1 MDLDDHAAF
10 LVLSGI
16 DLLVIA
22 SVLAGLLWAAVL
34 DGRRP

>member
-10 LVLSGI
+10 LVLMGT
-16 DLLVIA
+16 DLLALVA
-22 SVLAGLLWAAVL
+22 VFAALLRAAVL